1 MARSQLEFDITAN
14 NKPAVKKINE
24 VKKAG
29 VDATEEIQ
37 AKNNEATKA
46 AIGMIAPMA
55 IAVQGLMTLLAGISE
70 SVRKYFAMGE
80 VFIEWGKKA
89 EISAQSAAYL
99 KAEAD
104 AAGVSAKDFEQA
116 MADLGAGKT
125 SIAKLREEWEG
136 LGDSI
141 KTATNAQ
148 ENFEK
153 LARAKNYTIF
163 GDGASKFFGG
173 VANGALELI
182 GMGGTQLAA
191 VERAA
196 YEGKSYE
203 EAVKEAQKARRG
215 WHAPVI
221 ESRMRAAYETAKSNA
236 LADEKETETRLINET
251 AKKLAEAD
259 ISNAEKERLFREFT
273 GGDMPIDEIKRI
285 AEEQK
290 SRDEKMNE
298 TIKGIA
304 DEEKKARE
312 ADKKER
318 DRAAKI
324 VDEGRKLGIGMKDAF
339 TQGGGLI
346 GNAVYGQRNEDWRNE
361 QLKLLRE
368 QYEFVK
374 KQTQS
379 LTNIE
384 TAIVED

>member
-1 MARSQLEFDITAN
+1 MAKSHLEFDITAN
-14 NKPAVKKINE
+14 GTKAVKGIEK

-29 VDATEEIQ
+29 VDAAEEIQ

-55 IAVQGLMTLLAGISE
+55 IAMQGLMALLGGISE
-70 SVRKYFAMGE
+70 SIKKYFAMGE
-80 VFIEWGKKA
+80 VFVEWGKKA
-89 EISAQSAAYL
+89 EISAQSVAYL

-104 AAGVSAKDFEQA
+104 SAGISAKDFEQA

-136 LGDSI
+136 LGSSI

-148 ENFEK
+148 ENFRK
-153 LARAKNYTIF
+153 LARAKNFTLF
-163 GDGASKFFGG
+163 GEGASTFFGG
-173 VANGALELI
+173 ATEGFLEMV
-182 GMGGTQLAA
+182 GMGGAQRAA
-191 VERAA
+191 IERAA
-196 YEGKSYE
+196 YEGKSRE
-203 EAVKEAQKARRG
+203 EAILEGMKARRG
-215 WHAPVI
+215 WHAPI
-221 ESRMRAAYETAKSNA
+221 SRDRMEAAYESAKSNM

-251 AKKLAEAD
+251 AKKLADAD

-298 TIKGIA
+298 TIKNVA
-304 DEEKKARE
+304 EAEKKARE

-318 DRAAKI
+318 DRDAKI
-324 VDEGRKLGIGMKDAF
+324 VDEGKKLGLGMKDAF
-339 TQGGGLI
+339 AQGGGLI
-346 GNAVYGQRNEDWRNE
+346 GNAVYGQRNADWRDD
-361 QLKLLRE
+361 QLKLIRE
-368 QYEFVK
+368 QTEFVK

-379 LTNIE
+379 LANIE